1 MDRFKSRGI
10 RVATKVQEKEI
21 KGMALKLKKNPLI
34 VLPECQ
40 SECRKCHFK
49 GLKAKI
55 EKIKDADDKKLA
67 KYASG
72 KDLSAAIAG
81 TILLADSKISYF
93 AAKKMGGATYVYA
106 KKGKA
111 RDEKLLAV
119 QNFKDPHIRML
130 GIMDIASKKKIYVY
144 SIQDKMICKGKDS
157 TPPKEFIP
165 FVMKK
170 MGLENGMCKHMLK
183 NEKKTHI
190 KIKWIPAD
198 IEIKICEECAS
209 KNTIMEMTKYFYS
222 PNIENEF
229 EAEVEGEFASCHKK
243 CERCFIEEAMEKQA
257 DDSYYVQGKTDDK
270 KFIEN
275 WYKKVQW
282 NIEKLHEG
290 IFILDGTC
298 YGKDID
304 AVVERMKPSKWEEIA
319 LRHILKKIDRPLMME
334 NATSNKILSKY
345 WGEYGE
351 ELVKTIVGD
360 GWERIMKKSKSSVP
374 SEILKMAYEETE
386 KQKVLK
392 DLPVYKSLPPLAE
405 FADRIARAYRI
416 GGYKE
421 AMKVIHDEEMDVK
434 KKAIAYAFLL
444 AFNKAEGEEWKY
456 SDMEKDFGLN
466 LKKYA
471 TELIEKRGKE
481 YGKALQEMLTMTGS
495 TKKIRG

>member
-21 KGMALKLKKNPLI
+21 KETALKLKKNPLM

-40 SECRKCHFK
+40 SECRKCYFK
-49 GLKAKI
+49 GLKTKI
-55 EKIKDADDKKLA
+55 EKIKDADEKKLA

-93 AAKKMGGATYVYA
+93 AAKKIGDTTYVYA
-106 KKGKA
+106 RKGKA

-130 GIMDIASKKKIYVY
+130 GIMDIVSKKKIYVY
-144 SIQDKMICKGKDS
+144 SIQDKMICKGKDA

-170 MGLENGMCKHMLK
+170 MGLENGMCRHMLK
-183 NEKKTHI
+183 DKKKTHI
-190 KIKWIPAD
+190 KIKWIPAGV
-198 IEIKICEECAS
+198 EIKICEECAS
-209 KNTIMEMTKYFYS
+209 RNTIMEMTKYFYS
-222 PNIENEF
+222 PNIEKEF
-229 EAEVEGEFASCHKK
+229 KAEVEGKFVSCHKK
-243 CERCFIEEAMEKQA
+243 CDKCFIEEAIEKQT
-257 DDSYYVQGKTDDK
+257 DDSYYIQGKIDDK

-290 IFILDGTC
+290 VFILDGIC

-304 AVVERMKPSKWEEIA
+304 AVIEKMKPSKWEEMA
-319 LRHILKKIDRPLMME
+319 LRYILEKIDRPLIME

-345 WGEYGE
+345 WGEYGDKII
-351 ELVKTIVGD
+351 KTMAGD
-360 GWERIMKKSKSSVP
+360 AWEKIESKNLMP
-374 SEILKMAYEETE
+374 SEILERAYAETE

-392 DLPVYKSLPPLAE
+392 DLPAFKSLPPLAE
-405 FADRIARAYRI
+405 FADKIARAYRI

-421 AMKVIHDEEMDVK
+421 AIRVIHDEEMDVK

-456 SDMEKDFGLN
+456 SDMEKDFGRN
-466 LKKYA
+466 LMKYA
-471 TELIEKRGKE
+471 AELIEKKGEE
-481 YGKALQEMLTMTGS
+481 YEKALQEMLTMTGS